1 MCVLQ
6 APSLEIGLKVSYK
19 DSLIMT
25 WNQIESTCCMQNCDT
40 ITLFEAVANE
50 PKLSMLVTV
59 IEAGGLMYGNPLG
72 NVTVFAPNNQAFIGA
87 NGFFTQ
93 LCVSGT
99 NLNAIAAQ

>member
-1 MCVLQ
+1 
-6 APSLEIGLKVSYK
+6 
-19 DSLIMT
+19 MT
-25 WNQIESTCCMQNCDT
+25 LNQIESTCCMQNCGT

-50 PKLSMLVTV
+50 PNLSMLVTV

-72 NVTVFAPNNQAFIGA
+72 NVTVFARNNQAFNGA
-87 NGFFTQ
+87 NGFFNQ

>member
-1 MCVLQ
+1 
-6 APSLEIGLKVSYK
+6 
-19 DSLIMT
+19 MT

-50 PKLSMLVTV
+50 PNLSMLVTV
-59 IEAGGLMYGNPLG
+59 IEAGGLMCGNPLG
-72 NVTVFAPNNQAFIGA
+72 NVTVFAPNNQAFNGA